1 MFEPMMHWRDAAKFT
16 AIVLAQW
23 LFGLS
28 IFVVLAELQ
37 GIVHLKTNVLSLSR
51 KIRHFKGH

>member
-16 AIVLAQW
+16 AIAQW

-37 GIVHLKTNVLSLSR
+37 GIVHLKTNVLSLSC